1 MLKRLSALLAVTLAL
16 ICAPMELPAQ
26 AAGSADA
33 RVQVIL
39 AGDSHMNDAGVSDGV
54 YAFIGSPANVAVNG
68 YGVDGRTME
77 VFLNWYEGTDAT
89 KLSSRCKPATQTC
102 ILVFGAG
109 TNDIYNA
116 RSVAEITGYYTA
128 IAAYY
133 KALGWVVYEVTIP
146 PLDPGNFR
154 TTWVTNTVT
163 NTGGLEPT
171 WSTARSNHLLNLHRA
186 VSNPTGGSDDFEAD
200 EIHLNSTGQTK
211 FARLIAAALAMDGYA
226 SLYGYQYLLLDK
238 ALLADNQTDHNTI
251 NALVNT
257 LAGYP
262 SGGTTTYSIERI
274 GSGGSNCYMKLLPRV
289 LTQWSENTTFRNG
302 VSTMF
307 ASPAAWFAKI
317 VDAVGT

>member
-1 MLKRLSALLAVTLAL
+1 MRGFLIAL
-16 ICAPMELPAQ
+16 IACFCICSPPAM
-26 AAGSADA
+26 AAGNADA

-39 AGDSHMNDAGVSDGV
+39 AGDSHMNDPAVSNEA
-54 YAFIGSPANVAVNG
+54 YAFIGSPANVAING
-68 YGVDGRTME
+68 YGIDGRTME
-77 VFLNWYEGTDAT
+77 SFLARYEGTDAT

-116 RSVAEITGYYTA
+116 RSVAQITGYYTA

-133 KALGWVVYEVTIP
+133 KALGWLVYEVTTP

-154 TTWVTNTVT
+154 VTWVQNTVT
-163 NTGGLEPT
+163 NVGGLEVT
-171 WSTARSNHLLNLHRA
+171 WSTSRSDHLVNLYRA
-186 VSNPTGGSDDFEAD
+186 VLNPTGTGDDFNAD

-211 FARLIAAALAMDGYA
+211 FARLIAAALAMDGFAAPY
-226 SLYGYQYLLLDK
+226 SNQYLLLDK

-274 GSGGSNCYMKLLPRV
+274 GSGGSNVYLRLLPR
-289 LTQWSENTTFRNG
+289 LITHWCENSTFRTG
-302 VSTMF
+302 VSAMF
-307 ASPAAWFAKI
+307 SSPGAWFAKI